1 MTLRA
6 NILRP
11 IDGLGTRWY
20 FELFEEIPDTLE
32 QKIINQIHSFERSY
46 SRFLADSLL
55 SILNKNKILIDPPKE
70 FQNILQL
77 GLKYYQTTNT
87 VFTLSG
93 ERALS
98 SIGYDDR
105 YTLVAEEKRADIPE
119 LTTSLEVNEQK
130 IILYNNASLDLG
142 GIGKGFLI
150 DKIALMLLK
159 EGIQFFVIN
168 AGGDIFVTSDN
179 GKPIELYLEH
189 PTQKTSLIG
198 SVCLQ
203 NQALAVSSPFKRAWK
218 DSVTGIQYNHIL
230 SENVVEFTSFV
241 IAETATEADVW
252 ATTLIAASEDQ
263 RSAFVLPKTLSYK
276 LLDKNAVTVSSYN
289 WPV

>member
-1 MTLRA
+1 MTPRA
-6 NILRP
+6 NILSP
-11 IDGLGTRWY
+11 INALGTRWY
-20 FELFEEIPDTLE
+20 FEFFEDISETLE
-32 QKIINQIHSFERSY
+32 QKIINQIHSFECSY
-46 SRFLADSLL
+46 SRFLSDSLL
-55 SILNKNKILIDPPKE
+55 SILNKNKTLLGPPKE
-70 FQNILQL
+70 LQNILKL
-77 GLKYYQTTNT
+77 GLKYYQKTNT

-98 SIGYDDR
+98 STGYNDE
-105 YTLVAEEKRADIPE
+105 YTFIAEKKRAEIPE
-119 LTTSLEVNEQK
+119 LSTSLEVSEQK

-150 DKIALMLLK
+150 DQIAQMLLK
-159 EGIQFFVIN
+159 EEVQFFVIN
-168 AGGDIFVTSDN
+168 AGGDIFVTSDH

-218 DSVTGIQYNHIL
+218 DSVTGVQYNHIL
-230 SENVVEFTSFV
+230 SENVVEFASFV

-252 ATTLIAASEDQ
+252 ATTLIAASEEQ
-263 RSAFVLPKTLSYK
+263 RSSFILPKTLSYK
-276 LLDKNAVTVSSYN
+276 LLDKNAVTASSYN